1 LAIFVPLLRDVASA
15 YIAGLVAAITL
26 RDRRRERDGT
36 RKKSAQKMDISLS
49 LRRNHGPGATPSS
62 AACTNR

>member
-1 LAIFVPLLRDVASA
+1 LAIFVPLLPEVASA
-15 YIAGLVAAITL
+15 YVAGLVAAIAL

-49 LRRNHGPGATPSS
+49 LRRNHGPGAAASS